1 MSMIGHGQ
9 RRLRA
14 VGIVAHHRNVLSLAN
29 NSESEQGES
38 FNNFRFWGVDWE
50 FRH

>member
-14 VGIVAHHRNVLSLAN
+14 VGIVAHHRNVLSLSN
-29 NSESEQGES
+29 HSESEQGKR
-38 FNNFRFWGVDWE
+38 FNYFRLWRVDWE